1 MPRLEKLTLGLIV
14 GNRGFFPDDL
24 ARDGRETMIKRLKDE
39 GFNVVCLDPKQTK
52 FGSVETYDDARKC
65 ADLFNKNRDKIA
77 GIVVTLPNFGDEKGV
92 AESIK
97 LSELKVPVLI
107 HAFSDELDKMSIRNR
122 RDSFCGKMS
131 VCNNLNQYGIP
142 FSLTSRHTD
151 NPESQLFL
159 QDLTDFGIACRVL
172 RALKNARIGAVGAR
186 PGAFNTCRFSEKLFQ
201 DSGISV
207 ETWDLSEVISRAD
220 RMKSSDSRIKT
231 KLKVLD
237 QYIPCPH
244 TPKPALDKMA
254 RLAVVLE
261 DWIVANEISA
271 LALQCWTAMEEFYG
285 VVPCTVM
292 SLLSNALIPAACEV
306 DIPGAIAMYAL
317 QSASGT
323 PSALLDWN
331 NNYGDDPDRA
341 VMFHCSNLPLSFF
354 AKAEM
359 GYQDIIA
366 GTVGKNNTYGT
377 VVGKITPG
385 PMTFLRLSTDDFNG
399 TISGYAGEG
408 EFTDDP
414 LNTFGG
420 AGGVRIDALQD
431 LLHYICQ
438 GGYEHHVAVNKSYV
452 ANGVV
457 DALTTYLG
465 WDIYQ
470 H

>member
-366 GTVGKNNTYGT
+366 GSVGKNNTYGT

-420 AGGVRIDALQD
+420 AGVVRIDALQD

>member
-231 KLKVLD
+231 KLKVLV
-237 QYIPCPH
+237 QYIPCPD

-366 GTVGKNNTYGT
+366 GSVGKNNTYGT

-385 PMTFLRLSTDDFNG
+385 PMTFLRLSTDYFNG

-408 EFTDDP
+408 EFTDEP

-420 AGGVRIDALQD
+420 AGVVRIDALQD

-438 GGYEHHVAVNKSYV
+438 GGYEHHGAVNPS
-452 ANGVV
+452 
-457 DALTTYLG
+457 
-465 WDIYQ
+465 
-470 H
+470 